1 MEKRKKEEKKKGG
14 EGSGGGMGGEGKG
27 RLFRKGSVG
36 RDEEREVRL
45 VLLFAYKVMNFI
57 VYSECMSVF

>member
-14 EGSGGGMGGEGKG
+14 EGSGGGMGAEGKG

-36 RDEEREVRL
+36 RDEEREVRPA
-45 VLLFAYKVMNFI
+45 LLFAHKAMNSI
-57 VYSECMSVF
+57 AYSECMPAF